1 MMSTEMINRIICFIT
16 QTMGMMVLVLCL
28 DRLLTGRKGISRGK
42 RLFFWFVLASVG
54 AGIKVFLTTGNMSY
68 PVMAIHQIYTLIV
81 ITAILKYCY
90 QDKFS
95 VKIIHF
101 VMLML
106 QNILGDVIGQIF
118 LGLETWELTEMSFT
132 DRMMA
137 ENSIAA
143 NMCSVIFNLGYTAV
157 ALAVKKKKKILPGPM
172 WLMLMLQS
180 LTIFSGIV
188 IMRRMLLTEKT
199 GMSYVLY
206 CLLST
211 VLVSAIL
218 SVYLSQS
225 EKWDVKEELGR
236 LQQVMELEKLH
247 YEQIEARREEMA
259 KLRHDYNNILTSIL
273 FLMKNGRNSE
283 AEHMVEELS
292 KRMEATREYP
302 FCPIPIINAILS
314 EKKNECEEVGILLTA
329 DLKIPS
335 ISRIDDLDWCMIFGN
350 LMDNAIRAC
359 KELLAD
365 GRKKPEIVL
374 SGGLVQ
380 NYLVIKCQNETFED
394 IEKRI
399 SGTGYGHKILADIAE
414 KYHGNFL
421 IFNENGVY
429 KTQISLLSTQ
439 QENISRN

>member
-157 ALAVKKKKKILPGPM
+157 ALAVKKEEKNIAGTDVADADAAVIDYFFRYCDYAENAFDGKDRNVLCFILP
-172 WLMLMLQS
+172 S
-180 LTIFSGIV
+180 LYGFSE
-188 IMRRMLLTEKT
+188 R
-199 GMSYVLY
+199 Y
-206 CLLST
+206 
-211 VLVSAIL
+211 
-218 SVYLSQS
+218 
-225 EKWDVKEELGR
+225 
-236 LQQVMELEKLH
+236 
-247 YEQIEARREEMA
+247 IEC
-259 KLRHDYNNILTSIL
+259 
-273 FLMKNGRNSE
+273 
-283 AEHMVEELS
+283 LS
-292 KRMEATREYP
+292 KP
-302 FCPIPIINAILS
+302 
-314 EKKNECEEVGILLTA
+314 V
-329 DLKIPS
+329 
-335 ISRIDDLDWCMIFGN
+335 
-350 LMDNAIRAC
+350 
-359 KELLAD
+359 
-365 GRKKPEIVL
+365 RKM
-374 SGGLVQ
+374 G
-380 NYLVIKCQNETFED
+380 C
-394 IEKRI
+394 
-399 SGTGYGHKILADIAE
+399 
-414 KYHGNFL
+414 
-421 IFNENGVY
+421 
-429 KTQISLLSTQ
+429 
-439 QENISRN
+439 